1 MVRFAGSELLESSHE
16 TANENDNFEV
26 MDVSQQGRT
35 PVKIAVHG
43 AAGRMGIR
51 IMQLL
56 REDARTEL
64 VAALDRSGHP
74 SMGHD
79 VAELIGQPSTGVV
92 LSDSPDCLSGV
103 QALIDFSAPRASLAI
118 AEICAKRGIPLVI
131 GTTGLEPDQKDTLQE
146 LSDSIPLLVS
156 PNVSRAVNV
165 LMALVR
171 QAARLLPDA
180 DIEIMERHHKFKK
193 DAPSGTALRLAE
205 IVAGQIGV
213 GPEAF
218 AHGREGI
225 TGDRPK
231 GQIGLHALRT
241 GDNPG
246 EHTVVFGLM
255 GECVELSHRA
265 LNRDGFARGSIDCA
279 VWLAGRPPG
288 WYTMNDVLGL

>member
-1 MVRFAGSELLESSHE
+1 M
-16 TANENDNFEV
+16 
-26 MDVSQQGRT
+26 SQQGPT
-35 PVKIAVHG
+35 TVKIAVHG

-56 REDARTEL
+56 FEDQRTEL
-64 VAALDRSGHP
+64 AAAIDRTGHP
-74 SMGHD
+74 FIGRN
-79 VAELIGQPSTGVV
+79 VGEWIGQPADGV
-92 LSDSPDCLSGV
+92 LMSDSPVGLTGI
-103 QALIDFSAPRASLAI
+103 QAMIDFSAPAASLAI
-118 AEICAKRGIPLVI
+118 AAECAKQQIPLVI
-131 GTTGLEPDQKDTLQE
+131 GTTGLEPEQKEQLKAYSH
-146 LSDSIPLLVS
+146 LIPLLVS

-171 QAARLLPDA
+171 NAARLLPDA
-180 DIEIMERHHKFKK
+180 DVEIIERHHKFKK

-205 IVAGQIGV
+205 IVAVETGV
-213 GPEAF
+213 GHESYT
-218 AHGREGI
+218 HGREGI

-279 VWLAGRPPG
+279 VWLASQPPG
-288 WYTMNDVLGL
+288 WYTMNDLLGL

>member
-1 MVRFAGSELLESSHE
+1 MVRFAGSELLESSQE

-26 MDVSQQGRT
+26 TDVSQQGRT

-79 VAELIGQPSTGVV
+79 VSELIGQPSSGVV
-92 LSDSPDCLSGV
+92 LSDSADCLSGV
-103 QALIDFSAPRASLAI
+103 QALIDFSAPGASLAI

-180 DIEIMERHHKFKK
+180 DVEIMERHHKFKK